1 MSQIERK
8 FDLLNIVISKY
19 SFYESNHES
28 DNSIESKNQLKCLK
42 DVKRL
47 LIQVI
52 FWFYAEDFLFKHK
65 IKSSKGCLVDA
76 LAIRG
81 DEGRE
86 RLR

>member
-1 MSQIERK
+1 MKVWFVEHRNLKIFFLK
-8 FDLLNIVISKY
+8 
-19 SFYESNHES
+19 SNHES
-28 DNSIESKNQLKCLK
+28 DNSIKESKNQLKCLK

-52 FWFYAEDFLFKHK
+52 FTYGEDILFKHK
-65 IKSSKGCLVDA
+65 IKSNKGCLVDA

>member
-1 MSQIERK
+1 M
-8 FDLLNIVISKY
+8 NIVISKY
-19 SFYESNHES
+19 SFRKSNHES
-28 DNSIESKNQLKCLK
+28 DNSIEESKNQLKCLK

-65 IKSSKGCLVDA
+65 IKSNKGCLVDA

>member
-1 MSQIERK
+1 MSQIKRK

-19 SFYESNHES
+19 SFWKSNHES
-28 DNSIESKNQLKCLK
+28 DDSIESKNQLKLK
-42 DVKRL
+42 KLISSFFCFYFEDV
-47 LIQVI
+47 
-52 FWFYAEDFLFKHK
+52 LFKHK
-65 IKSSKGCLVDA
+65 IKSNKGCLVDA

>member
-1 MSQIERK
+1 MWF

-19 SFYESNHES
+19 SFWKSNHES
-28 DNSIESKNQLKCLK
+28 DNSIEESKNQLKCLK
-42 DVKRL
+42 NSF
-47 LIQVI
+47 QVS
-52 FWFYAEDFLFKHK
+52 FSFFLEDILFKHK
-65 IKSSKGCLVDA
+65 IKSNKGCLVDA

>member
-1 MSQIERK
+1 M
-8 FDLLNIVISKY
+8 NIVISKY
-19 SFYESNHES
+19 SFYGV
-28 DNSIESKNQLKCLK
+28 ITKVIIQLKESKNQLKCLK

-47 LIQVI
+47 LIQVS
-52 FWFYAEDFLFKHK
+52 FRFYLEDFLFKHK
-65 IKSSKGCLVDA
+65 IKSNKGCLVDA

>member
-1 MSQIERK
+1 M
-8 FDLLNIVISKY
+8 
-19 SFYESNHES
+19 
-28 DNSIESKNQLKCLK
+28 LKRR
-42 DVKRL
+42 DKRL

-52 FWFYAEDFLFKHK
+52 FTYGEDILFKHK
-65 IKSSKGCLVDA
+65 IKSNKGCLVDA